1 MPATR
6 IPMRQIT
13 EILRLKFEA
22 KLSNEKVARAC
33 GVSKGVVCK
42 YLHLLAARGIT
53 WPLPE
58 GTDEG
63 QLERLLFPVTPK
75 PARFAKPDYF
85 QVHQELKRKGVT
97 LQLLWAEHV
106 AVHEVQANCYS
117 QYCHHYR
124 QVVQTAAAQYAPGPP
139 RR

>member
-1 MPATR
+1 MPTTR
-6 IPMRQIT
+6 IPMRQIIT
-13 EILRLKFEA
+13 IMRLKYEA

-33 GVSKGVVCK
+33 GVSKGVVSK
-42 YLHLLAARGIT
+42 YLHLAAARGLA

-58 GTDEG
+58 DTDEA
-63 QLERLLFPVTPK
+63 QLERLLFPATQK
-75 PARFAKPDYF
+75 PSRFAKPDYF

-106 AVHEVQANCYS
+106 AVHEDRAYRYS

-124 QVVQTAAAQYAPGPP
+124 
-139 RR
+139 